1 MQDTGAGAGSGHN
14 GQDDPTVWLRHELV
28 CKGTELAN
36 YYKTPKICNGGND
49 GGAGWRWGRYRDVRL
64 RGEGAAGYN
73 GVITQHGREYSS

>member
-1 MQDTGAGAGSGHN
+1 MPVPGPGHN

-49 GGAGWRWGRYRDVRL
+49 GGWVGGGTDTDVRL

-73 GVITQHGREYSS
+73 GVTTQRGREYSS